1 VKKLGVVVNPVAG
14 VGGRVGL
21 KGSDGAEILRQALEL
36 GAVRDAPRR
45 ARLALERL
53 SRLRD
58 HIEIVTWPGE
68 MGEEEARA
76 AGFEPRVLGSL
87 EGRRSYIECER
98 ERRAGAAPHMACADF
113 VLTLPADT
121 EQAARDLLAAG
132 VDLILFAGGDGTART
147 ICDAVGDC
155 VPVIG
160 VPAGVKIHSAVYAT
174 SPAAAGDVAA
184 LYLHDQPAA
193 VRLREGEVM
202 DIDEQAFREDRVSAQ
217 LYGFMTV
224 PYARGLT
231 QSAKA
236 GGVAGEERALNDI
249 ATDVIRDMSPGVLYI
264 LGPGTT
270 TRTIMSR
277 LGMDKTLL
285 GVDAVCDHASSR
297 QRSHRERPPPA
308 ARGPRGRAR
317 RGHRDRRP
325 GTHLRA
331 RQPADQPRGHPSRR
345 ARGDHR
351 HRHADQAPVA
361 RGTAA
366 ARGHRRRRPRRRAER
381 IRQGRHRSGRA
392 HDVQS
397 ARLRQSPAGR
407 HDGRVSSSQAWTHA
421 PALLN
426 AHTIAKPGRRD
437 YCCDDGVSRRLR
449 SDDGG

>member
-1 VKKLGVVVNPVAG
+1 VKKLGFVVNPVAG

-121 EQAARDLLAAG
+121 EQAARDLLAAS

-147 ICDAVGDC
+147 ICDVVGDR

-174 SPAAAGDVAA
+174 SAAAAGDVTA

-202 DIDEQAFREDRVSAQ
+202 DIDESAFRENRVSAQ

-285 GVDAVCDHASSR
+285 GVDAVCDHASAGGDLSE
-297 QRSHRERPPPA
+297 S
-308 ARGPRGRAR
+308 GL
-317 RGHRDRRP
+317 
-325 GTHLRA
+325 LRLLEA
-331 RQPADQPRGHPSRR
+331 
-345 ARGDHR
+345 
-351 HRHADQAPVA
+351 HADA
-361 RGTAA
+361 RVVVTVIGGQGHIFG
-366 ARGHRRRRPRRRAER
+366 RGNQQ
-381 IRQGRHRSGRA
+381 I
-392 HDVQS
+392 
-397 ARLRQSPAGR
+397 SPAVIRRVGR
-407 HDGRVSSSQAWTHA
+407 GGIIVIATQTKLLSLEGR
-421 PALLN
+421 PLLVDTGD
-426 AHTIAKPGRRD
+426 AGLDAE
-437 YCCDDGVSRRLR
+437 LR
-449 SDDGG
+449 GYVKVVTGLGERTMYRVHG